1 MSYQPHRSSLEHSQA
16 LAAILSRVGLTALL
30 AFGALHAHAGPLTL
44 DDALR
49 VAQARSRQLP
59 AQDAAAAAAR
69 DMAVAAGQ
77 RPDPVL
83 KTGLFCLAGAPRCDG
98 ALGVQASGYG
108 SIRVAQAACVAC
120 NVAVSSGSS
129 KLLRPRPFGARSI
142 AVSSPGQS
150 GAPSL
155 TLESQTDPLEPL
167 HRI

>member
-1 MSYQPHRSSLEHSQA
+1 MSYQVHRSIKEHSRSP
-16 LAAILSRVGLTALL
+16 AATLSRVGPAVAL
-30 AFGALHAHAGPLTL
+30 AFGALHAYAAPLTV

-49 VAQARSRQLP
+49 LAQERSRQLP

-108 SIRVAQAACVAC
+108 SIQRKQRA
-120 NVAVSSGSS
+120 
-129 KLLRPRPFGARSI
+129 LL
-142 AVSSPGQS
+142 V
-150 GAPSL
+150 
-155 TLESQTDPLEPL
+155 T
-167 HRI
+167 